1 MVRLRTGFP
10 FSSGH
15 VHTIFPPLFRPRPR
29 LEYQRQRVETADGDF
44 VDVDWHRRGSDHL
57 VIILHGLEGHSR
69 RTYVLGM
76 ARAARDHGFDVLA
89 MNLRGC
95 SGEPNRKLPSYHSG
109 LTEDLHDVLRMVR
122 ALNRYASCFLIGF
135 SLGANLVLKYLGE
148 APERVPVEVRGAV
161 AVSVPCDLEDSARA
175 LARPQCA
182 LYTRY
187 LLDQLRKKII
197 EKGRLF
203 PGALD
208 LDGVEKLR
216 TFRQFDD
223 RFTAP
228 LHGFRDALDYWRR
241 SSSLRFL
248 SGIDRPACII
258 NAANDPFLGPR
269 CYPVEQVRDNP
280 SLTLLT
286 PRTGGHVGFVGS
298 GRGRMYWSEWATM
311 RFVRGLPCPHVQ
323 E

>member
-44 VDVDWHRRGSDHL
+44 VDVDWHCRGSDHL

-161 AVSVPCDLEDSARA
+161 AVSVPCDLEDSAQS
-175 LARPQCA
+175 LARPGCRF
-182 LYTRY
+182 YMRY
-187 LLDQLRKKII
+187 LLDQLGRKVI
-197 EKGRLF
+197 EKERLF
-203 PGALD
+203 PGAVD
-208 LDGVEKLR
+208 LAALR
-216 TFRQFDD
+216 HVHTFREFDD
-223 RFTAP
+223 LCTAP
-228 LHGFRDALDYWRR
+228 WHGFRDALDYWRK
-241 SSSLRFL
+241 SSSKQFL
-248 SGIDRPACII
+248 VAIDRPTCII
-258 NAANDPFLGPR
+258 NALDDPFLGPK
-269 CYPVEQVRDNP
+269 CFPEWEVECNPFLILITPPV
-280 SLTLLT
+280 
-286 PRTGGHVGFVGS
+286 GGHVGFVGT
-298 GRGRMYWSEWATM
+298 GDMYWSEWQSM
-311 RFVRGLPCPHVQ
+311 RFLTSLRQ
-323 E
+323 D